1 VTPPTVGEL
10 VAALRHCREGFATI
24 GRAPRKHWDAAVLM
38 ARIDTMLLDGILERI
53 DTPPPVDQ
61 PRDASKREHFQ

>member
-1 VTPPTVGEL
+1 MIPPTVGEL
-10 VAALRHCREGFATI
+10 VEALRGVGTSLAI
-24 GRAPRKHWDAAVLM
+24 M
-38 ARIDTMLLDGILERI
+38 ARCATERDISVLAAINRDIVDALLERI